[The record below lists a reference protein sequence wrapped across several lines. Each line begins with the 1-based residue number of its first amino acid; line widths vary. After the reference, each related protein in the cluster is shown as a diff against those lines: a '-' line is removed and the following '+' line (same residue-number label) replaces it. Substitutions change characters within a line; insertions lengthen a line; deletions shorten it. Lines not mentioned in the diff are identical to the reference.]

1 MAAFLSQASSGN
13 AATVSATSTVTAAPS
28 LYCSQTAAGSSGG
41 PDPDGSE
48 FVFCVS
54 DGEGG
59 TARGYWDGSE
69 PAVDLPGYSA
79 ATSETGGDATVRV
92 SENSAALVIASSNA
106 VASAIANASSKTEV
120 YAEDGSNVT
129 ATSGGQSRIGVQARS
144 SNVDVVA
151 TQFSAAFV
159 DTTGGS
165 VVTAYVTE
173 NSQGGFN
180 VDDGSDLTAYVIDR
194 SGVQAVLGNA
204 AQAVLA
210 AGGGST
216 IGALVGASTLSALAT
231 NDSKISAQVT
241 DGSEA
246 VVNADDGSVVG
257 TRIQGNSVGLVR
269 AADGALVSAGA
280 TGGSDVYIDA
290 YGGVEAIGESN
301 NGADVEVTAA
311 DGSVVHAGA
320 TGAGASVKTAA
331 VADALL
337 EATAD
342 NSVVEALSVGGYSW
356 SQAFDN
362 SAIFTRSFGYG
373 AEAYSEAFE
382 GALVLTQADSGA
394 DPGAS
399 ARVLGSATGNVYVNA
414 EANGDGAR
422 TGVVAVPVIPGSP
435 VGQQALVRGLA
446 YDGAE
451 VSVGAQFVAGD
462 VIVAA
467 ASGEGSRAFVVVDHS
482 TGTGPVTITVLATE
496 GGTAY
501 IFEDT
506 NEFGCFGGV
515 TSVKTSTGGC
525 ESNGNVTVITYA
537 DGSTGTFTD
546 LVVPANLAA
555 PVDISSPFPT
565 IERLVPDLDVFPRS
579 AAPGARAASTVV
591 SPASDSVHEALVAE
605 PEIGEELI
613 PDHSA
618 ASDADVPVA
627 VVTSESDEPATI
639 YDGAAVPTAPVV
651 TEAEGDESPDEG
663 IDSEVADEV
672 TTEASTGTGSS
683 SEADDEAGYENDSG
697 PE

>member
-1 MAAFLSQASSGN
+1 M
-13 AATVSATSTVTAAPS
+13 
-28 LYCSQTAAGSSGG
+28 
-41 PDPDGSE
+41 
-48 FVFCVS
+48 
-54 DGEGG
+54 
-59 TARGYWDGSE
+59 
-69 PAVDLPGYSA
+69 
-79 ATSETGGDATVRV
+79 
-92 SENSAALVIASSNA
+92 
-106 VASAIANASSKTEV
+106 
-120 YAEDGSNVT
+120 
-129 ATSGGQSRIGVQARS
+129 
-144 SNVDVVA
+144 
-151 TQFSAAFV
+151 
-159 DTTGGS
+159 
-165 VVTAYVTE
+165 TAYV
-173 NSQGGFN
+173 
-180 VDDGSDLTAYVIDR
+180 VDR
-194 SGVQAVLGNA
+194 SVIQAVLGNA

-231 NDSKISAQVT
+231 NGSRVAGQIT

-246 VVNADDGSVVG
+246 VIKADGGSVVA
-257 TRIQGNSVGLVR
+257 TLIEGNSVGLVR
-269 AADGALVSAGA
+269 AAYGALVSAGA

-290 YGGVEAIGESN
+290 YGGVEAIGEAN

-342 NSVVEALSVGGYSW
+342 NSTVEALSVGGYSW

-394 DPGAS
+394 DPVAS

-422 TGVVAVPVIPGSP
+422 TGVGAVPVIPGSA
-435 VGQQALVRGLA
+435 VGQQALVHGLA

-451 VSVGAQFVAGD
+451 VSVGARYVAGD

-467 ASGEGSRAFVVVDHS
+467 ASGEGSRAFIVVDHS

-537 DGSTGTFTD
+537 DGSTATFTD
-546 LVVPANLAA
+546 LVAPANLAV
-555 PVDISSPFPT
+555 PVDISNPFPT
-565 IERLVPDLDVFPRS
+565 IERFIELPEPDPGFANRSVSATSSVESLAVESVEEEEAIVATESESDSSAEVSDDVTTGEPAPGEGVGSDSTESEDADS
-579 AAPGARAASTVV
+579 AATDETDSGNADSAGTDETESVDVDAAVDDASTV
-591 SPASDSVHEALVAE
+591 
-605 PEIGEELI
+605 
-613 PDHSA
+613 SA
-618 ASDADVPVA
+618 GDATETAADTAGGADAD
-627 VVTSESDEPATI
+627 ES
-639 YDGAAVPTAPVV
+639 V
-651 TEAEGDESPDEG
+651 
-663 IDSEVADEV
+663 
-672 TTEASTGTGSS
+672 
-683 SEADDEAGYENDSG
+683 DSG
-697 PE
+697 TDS